1 MINSRDCI
9 NLSPV
14 EDKKTKLVS
23 VIIVNYNGLIFLEK
37 CIKSIHRSLIYHNYE
52 IIIVDNASLDGSREW
67 LRKRN
72 DIIYIESKTN
82 LGFTGGNN
90 LGADHANGNR
100 LLFINNDTEIITPL
114 DKLIFMLDDSSV
126 GIVGCRLQYGDLR
139 QQFSFGYEHTPLR
152 IVLSWLGLEKNH
164 KLPRVFRR
172 LETNPFNYLKNQ
184 NKLDWISGACFA
196 IRTEV
201 WKKVNGFDTNFFMYC
216 EDVDLCL
223 RVRKI
228 GFDIL
233 YAANCCVIHF
243 EGSGKPWIGELAL
256 KRTVQSYQIFILKH
270 FNKRSAIASSLALA
284 LIFLLRS
291 FVFFVQSKS
300 KNYKD
305 EIKIIKSIGFF
316 NVAKF
321 LLGSINKI

>member
-1 MINSRDCI
+1 M
-9 NLSPV
+9 
-14 EDKKTKLVS
+14 KTTLVS
-23 VIIVNYNGLIFLEK
+23 IIIVNYNGLNFLEK
-37 CIKSIHRSLIYHNYE
+37 CINSIKKSFLYHNYE
-52 IIIVDNASLDGSREW
+52 IIIVDNASLDGSCEW
-67 LRKRN
+67 LRQRN
-72 DIIYIESKTN
+72 DIIYIESNTN

-90 LGADHANGNR
+90 LGAARASGNR

-114 DKLIFMLDDSSV
+114 DELISIIDDSSV

-172 LETNPFNYLKNQ
+172 LETNPVNYLKNQ
-184 NKLDWISGACFA
+184 NNLDWVSGACFA

-201 WKKVNGFDTNFFMYC
+201 WKKVNGFDTGFFMYC

-228 GFDIL
+228 GLDIL

-243 EGSGKPWIGELAL
+243 EGAGKSWIGELAL
-256 KRTVQSYQIFILKH
+256 KRTVQSYQLFLSKH

-300 KNYKD
+300 KKDKD
-305 EIKIIKSIGFF
+305 EIKIKKSIGFF
-316 NVAKF
+316 NAAKF